1 MTRMTEL
8 NRRKFIQTAAAAIAA
23 GSSISCRGLGSPWR
37 SLTDDE
43 AGTLG
48 AICDRIIPEDQ
59 DPGAV
64 SAGVVNYIDLQLC
77 GFFRKCKNDYRGG
90 IAEIDR
96 VSVVRHG
103 KRFADLLCEKQT
115 DFLTM
120 LDRDAAWS
128 GTSLQRFFRLVV
140 SHTMQGFYGDP
151 RHGGNINR
159 ASWKMVR
166 LPYPPVRGRFPQSAR
181 AARDETS

>member
-1 MTRMTEL
+1 VTKRGEV
-8 NRRKFIQTAAAAIAA
+8 NRRKFIQAAAAAIAA
-23 GSSISCRGLGSPWR
+23 GSGISCLGVVSPWR
-37 SLTDDE
+37 FLTDDE
-43 AGTLG
+43 ARTLG
-48 AICDRIIPEDQ
+48 AICDQIIPEDR

-64 SAGVVNYIDLQLC
+64 SAGVVNYIDLQLW
-77 GFFRKCKNDYRGG
+77 GVFRKWKNDYRRG

-96 VSVVRHG
+96 VSVPRHG
-103 KRFADLLCEKQT
+103 KRFADLAGEKKT
-115 DFLTM
+115 EFLTM

-166 LPYPPVRGRFPQSAR
+166 LPYPPVRGRFP
-181 AARDETS
+181 